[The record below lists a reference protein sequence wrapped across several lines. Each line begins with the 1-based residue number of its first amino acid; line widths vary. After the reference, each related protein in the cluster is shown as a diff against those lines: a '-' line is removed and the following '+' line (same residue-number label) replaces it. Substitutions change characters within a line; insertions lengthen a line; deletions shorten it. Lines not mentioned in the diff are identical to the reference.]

1 MIGLRFSHYRILEK
15 LGEGGMGEVYKAEDV
30 RLGRLVAI
38 KFLSRQLCEDPL
50 SRERFKR
57 ESLTASSLEHPNIC
71 TVFDVGE
78 LEGRP
83 YITMQYL
90 EGCTLDQL
98 IAQKG
103 LDGEQQLQIGLK
115 VAEALAFAHQR
126 GVLHRDI
133 KPGNILVSTTGEV
146 KILDFGI
153 AKFNDPFGDSS
164 DSSDMATKAYPSAM
178 TVPGIAMGTICY
190 MSPEQALGR
199 KLDQRS
205 DIFSLGVVMYEMA
218 TGTLPFRGK
227 TAAAFFNDLLH
238 TEPRAVHTIS
248 HAVPA
253 ELGTVIQKA
262 ISKDLGKR
270 YQSTRDL
277 LVDLRC
283 VNTGQT
289 PVMTGPVLEPA
300 PGKSGENSGA
310 GSFVGRVFRRFNGR
324 SMPTWWTLAAAAV
337 VLVAG
342 AVLNWPASAPTV
354 DCILLDNW
362 SSQSDLVEEEIPLFL
377 IRRALSQFDDF
388 SVLRRSEFARLQA
401 KAGSG
406 NGTAEAKGYGR
417 TLLGGFLGGTLQSI
431 PRVAVSGVVRNG
443 LSGIELVVSKRVAGV
458 LTEQVLV
465 LQSPDDLLS
474 GKLDA
479 LVQEIVAA
487 YDNADG
493 RFQGERRR
501 EFRPISQLTSSKWD
515 AIRHYW
521 NARKLW
527 PQFQYS
533 LAQRELE
540 VSLEIDPSFAAARL
554 LLGEVLAFQTYWDQ
568 ARHELNTAL
577 GQADALTEEDRL
589 KINTLLARSEGKVF
603 EERESLR
610 RLAGRQ
616 AFRPEVLYE
625 LAESYFHSGDAAEA
639 ITHYQAAIGL
649 DAEFA
654 RAWNHL
660 GYCYSWLGNHA
671 AAIHALTRYVELD
684 NSANAYDS
692 LGDGFLHAG
701 LYEQGVEM
709 KRRSVAT
716 DATSPYPKR
725 QLAFA
730 LTFMGQYREAKELL
744 QGFVREGGDKVDQAS
759 FVTGLAFIALRQ
771 EKYREAAGLCR
782 EGLGL
787 LEKSHTD
794 FTLEELLWVY
804 GLASF
809 YDRNDLQLDK
819 ASERLARM
827 VEENELGPGNFRP
840 AYKFSLHLK
849 AAAAALRGSSD
860 EVRSLLQDLEF
871 LGPKLSYWATPF
883 DNALFLTE
891 MARLAEYIGDTSLAE
906 RLYREALA
914 FNPNFAWAT
923 LRLARICAD
932 DGRREESGTL
942 VDRFEEA
949 FTTADPDAPERAFA
963 LRLRAAL
970 AKGSEKT
977 G

>member
-1 MIGLRFSHYRILEK
+1 MIGLRFSHYSVLEK

-38 KFLSRQLCEDPL
+38 KFLSRQLCEDPV

-57 ESLTASSLEHPNIC
+57 ESLTSSSLEHPNIC
-71 TVFDVGE
+71 TVYDVGE

-90 EGCTLDQL
+90 EGCTLDEL
-98 IAQKG
+98 IAQKS

-153 AKFNDPFGDSS
+153 AKFNDPFSDSS

-178 TVPGIAMGTICY
+178 TLPGIALGTICY

-199 KLDQRS
+199 KLDERS

-238 TEPRAVHTIS
+238 TEPCAVHTVS
-248 HAVPA
+248 QAVSA
-253 ELGTVIQKA
+253 GLGTVIERA
-262 ISKDLGKR
+262 ISKDLEKR
-270 YQSTRDL
+270 YQSTTE
-277 LVDLRC
+277 LVADLRL

-289 PVMTGPVLEPA
+289 PALTGPTPGAA
-300 PGKSGENSGA
+300 PGKNEKDSVVGSSLGA
-310 GSFVGRVFRRFNGR
+310 IFRRLGPR
-324 SMPTWWTLAAAAV
+324 RVPIGWTLAAVALLLAAV
-337 VLVAG
+337 G
-342 AVLNWPASAPTV
+342 ILNWPASAPTV
-354 DCILLDNW
+354 DCILLDGW
-362 SSQSDLVEEEIPLFL
+362 SSQSDLVEAEIPLFL
-377 IRRALSQFDDF
+377 IQRGLTQFDDF
-388 SVLRRSEFARLQA
+388 SVLSAGEFARLQT
-401 KAGSG
+401 KAGNG
-406 NGTAEAKGYGR
+406 NGQTQTAGGGWK
-417 TLLGGFLGGTLQSI
+417 LLGGFWGETRQSI
-431 PRVAVSGVVRNG
+431 PLVAVSGVVRNG

-458 LTEQVLV
+458 LTERIVA
-465 LQSPDDLLS
+465 LQSPDELLS

-479 LVQEIVAA
+479 LVQEILSN
-487 YDNADG
+487 YDRADG
-493 RFQGERRR
+493 RGQGERTR
-501 EFRPISQLTSSKWD
+501 EFRSISQLTSSRWD
-515 AIRHYW
+515 ALRHYW

-540 VSLEIDPSFAAARL
+540 VSLEIDPGFAAARL

-568 ARHELNTAL
+568 ARNELNAAL
-577 GQADALTEEDRL
+577 GQGDALTEEDRL

-616 AFRPEVLYE
+616 AFRPEVVYE
-625 LAESYFHSGDAAEA
+625 LAESYFHSGDAVEA

-649 DAEFA
+649 DATFA

-660 GYCYSWLGNHA
+660 GYCYSWLGNHE
-671 AAIHALTRYVELD
+671 AAIQAFTRYVELD
-684 NSANAYDS
+684 NGANAHDS
-692 LGDGFLHAG
+692 LGDGLLHAG
-701 LYEQGVEM
+701 MYEKGVEM
-709 KRRSVAT
+709 KRQSIAK
-716 DATSPYPKR
+716 DAASQYPKR

-730 LTFMGQYREAKELL
+730 LTFMGRYGEAKELL
-744 QGFVREGGDKVDQAS
+744 ESFVQESGDKVEQAS
-759 FVTGLAFIALRQ
+759 FLTALAFIALRQ
-771 EKYREAAGLCR
+771 EKYREAVERCR

-809 YDRNDLQLDK
+809 YARSDGQLDK
-819 ASERLARM
+819 ALEPLAKM

-840 AYKFSLHLK
+840 AYKFWLHLK
-849 AAAAALRGSSD
+849 AAAAALGGSSD

-883 DNALFLTE
+883 DKALFLTE
-891 MARLAEYIGDTSLAE
+891 MARIAEYVNDANLAE

-914 FNPNFAWAT
+914 FNPNFSWAE
-923 LRLARICAD
+923 LGLARICAS
-932 DGRREESGTL
+932 DGRWKESGDLLTH
-942 VDRFEEA
+942 FETA
-949 FTTADPDAPERAFA
+949 FTTADVDAPERGFA
-963 LRLRAAL
+963 DRLRASL
-970 AKGSEKT
+970 AKGSEET
-977 G
+977 R